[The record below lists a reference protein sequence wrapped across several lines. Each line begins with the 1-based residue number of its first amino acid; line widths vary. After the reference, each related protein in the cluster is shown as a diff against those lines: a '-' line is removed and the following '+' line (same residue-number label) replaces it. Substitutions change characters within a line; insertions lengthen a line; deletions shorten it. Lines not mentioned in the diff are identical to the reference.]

1 MTYLLPC
8 TGCQQS
14 IPVEIAQAGETVRC
28 DCGADVPVP
37 TLGKLR
43 RLPTV
48 DSVVPGGQKII
59 AGSTSWNKSR
69 GRFFEDK
76 TTAFYSEPIKRGRY
90 IFALGFLVAA
100 ISAGTAVFYYASAAR
115 IELGDAHGDQ
125 LEMGEQLIDA
135 LTAEGAYE
143 AWKMLRIQ
151 GIGEKTKPDYMIQEE
166 KREGYQA
173 KFRMALY
180 VFALGLL
187 VMAVG
192 IFVIKPRSSPSP

>member
-1 MTYLLPC
+1 MRYLLPC

-37 TLGKLR
+37 TLRELR

-48 DSVVPGGQKII
+48 DSVVPDGQKII
-59 AGSTSWNKSR
+59 AGSTSWSTSR
-69 GRFFEDK
+69 RCL
-76 TTAFYSEPIKRGRY
+76 
-90 IFALGFLVAA
+90 FALGFLVAA
-100 ISAGTAVFYYASAAR
+100 ISVGTAVFYQFAAAS
-115 IELGDAHGDQ
+115 IKSGDAHSDQ
-125 LEMGEQLIDA
+125 LEMGAQLIDA

-143 AWKMLRIQ
+143 VWKMLRIQ
-151 GIGEKTKPDYMIQEE
+151 GIGEQTKPDYMIQEE

-173 KFRMALY
+173 RFRMALY

-187 VMAVG
+187 VMVVAM
-192 IFVIKPRSSPSP
+192 FVIKPRSSPSP